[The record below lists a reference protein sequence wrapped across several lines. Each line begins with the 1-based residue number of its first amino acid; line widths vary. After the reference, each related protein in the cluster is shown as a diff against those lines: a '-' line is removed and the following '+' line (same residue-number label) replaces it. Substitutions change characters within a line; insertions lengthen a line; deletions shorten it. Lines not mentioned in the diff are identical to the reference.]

1 MSADDGLENTRKL
14 YTFKNIGSISELEND
29 FDNLKILGY
38 KWQNKKTE
46 GGHYETVKNFA
57 AKMAVMRNKFNV
69 EKREQK
75 DAEGN
80 KVIISLQAMS
90 KWELQI

>member
-29 FDNLKILGY
+29 FDNLTILGH
-38 KWQNKKTE
+38 KWQNKQIT
-46 GGHYETVKNFA
+46 GGQYETVKNFA

-69 EKREQK
+69 P
-75 DAEGN
+75 
-80 KVIISLQAMS
+80 
-90 KWELQI
+90 